1 MTEKAEVAM
10 RAAWWVFGG
19 VVAVISM
26 GRGAQAQALGPACAL
41 MSQATAAM
49 INGAPVSAGQE
60 QDDPGESNECTFNG
74 SGNNGTVSV
83 TVDPPSTVIANSD
96 VFKTAETTPNPGMT
110 VTVLSGIGDGAYF
123 SQNGQDF
130 DLWVLVGQKMLD
142 VSAVQPQGAV
152 SALQAAMTA
161 AAKTA
166 LKGM

>member
-1 MTEKAEVAM
+1 
-10 RAAWWVFGG
+10 
-19 VVAVISM
+19 
-26 GRGAQAQALGPACAL
+26 
-41 MSQATAAM
+41 
-49 INGAPVSAGQE
+49 
-60 QDDPGESNECTFNG
+60 
-74 SGNNGTVSV
+74 
-83 TVDPPSTVIANSD
+83 
-96 VFKTAETTPNPGMT
+96 MT

-152 SALQAAMTA
+152 SALQAAMMA